1 MKIPLSLL
9 IFFLLVT
16 KSYQKNPW
24 DGFGLALIWPP
35 GYCASIGDRCEESKV
50 KSDFTIHGLWPFAN
64 SGAKLRPG
72 RNSKTYQPIPK
83 NSPLFN
89 PLTANWPSIEKNKPD
104 DGFWAHEW
112 NDHGR
117 ASFTLFNQPQ
127 YFTKA
132 LDLLHRNNITRVLQN
147 GGIARG
153 RQYRDTQILD
163 AIRRALNV
171 NVKIQCKEKYLV
183 EVRICFDQAAKAMI
197 NCNTK
202 GIIGYCPKS
211 FTFR

>member
-1 MKIPLSLL
+1 MKITLSLL

-16 KSYQKNPW
+16 KSYQKNQW

-35 GYCASIGDRCEESKV
+35 GYCASLGTRCVVSKV
-50 KSDFTIHGLWPFAN
+50 KSDFTIHGLWPFVN
-64 SGAKLRPG
+64 SGATLGPEQ
-72 RNSKTYQPIPK
+72 NSKPYQPIPK

-89 PLTANWPSIEKNKPD
+89 PLTANWPSIEVNKPD

-112 NDHGR
+112 NNHGR
-117 ASFTLFNQPQ
+117 ASFTLFNQTQ
-127 YFTKA
+127 YFAKA
-132 LDLLHRNNITRVLQN
+132 LNLLHRNNIARVLQN

-153 RQYRDTQILD
+153 HQYNDTQILK

-171 NVKIQCKEKYLV
+171 DVKIQCTAKYLV

-202 GIIGYCPKS
+202 GIRGYCPKS
-211 FTFR
+211 FTFK